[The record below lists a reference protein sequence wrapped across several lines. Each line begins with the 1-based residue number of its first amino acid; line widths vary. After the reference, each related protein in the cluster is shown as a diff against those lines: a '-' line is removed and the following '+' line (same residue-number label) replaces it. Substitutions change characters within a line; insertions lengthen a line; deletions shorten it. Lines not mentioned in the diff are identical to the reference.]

1 MQLPIIVN
9 ERNFLNISVDCVVF
23 GFDDNQLKVLL
34 IEQDKLSEAH
44 VPMSALPGDH
54 VYMGE
59 DLDEAANRVLKE
71 LTGIEGLYLKQFHA
85 FGNPNRTKGEK
96 DSQWLR
102 QVRKDPDAH
111 IVTIGYYSLVRMEDL
126 NPVASSFAKNT
137 EWIDVNDIPELAFD
151 HNEILD
157 YALEHLRADTENN
170 HISFELLPKKFT
182 LGQLQQL
189 HELILDKKLDKR
201 NFRKSIKKLED
212 LIPLNEKQTGVYH
225 KPAQLYSFE
234 RNEDK

>member
-1 MQLPIIVN
+1 MDSN
-9 ERNFLNISVDCVVF
+9 EKNFLNVSVDCVIF
-23 GFDDNQLKVLL
+23 GFNDNQLKVLL
-34 IEQDKLSEAH
+34 IEQDKLTDSH
-44 VPMSALPGDH
+44 VPMAALPGDH
-54 VYMGE
+54 VYRGE
-59 DLDEAANRVLKE
+59 DLDDAANRVLKE

-85 FGNPNRTKGEK
+85 FGNPNRTRGEK

-102 QVRKDPDAH
+102 QIRKYPDAH
-111 IVTIGYYSLVRMEDL
+111 VITIGYYSLVRMEDF
-126 NPVASSFAKNT
+126 NPKASSFAKNT
-137 EWIDVNDIPELAFD
+137 EWIDITEIPQLAFD
-151 HNEILD
+151 HNEIFEC
-157 YALEHLRADTENN
+157 ALEHLRTDTENN

-212 LIPLNEKQTGVYH
+212 LIPLDEKQKGVFH
-225 KPAQLYSFE
+225 KPAQLYTYE

>member
-1 MQLPIIVN
+1 MDSKS
-9 ERNFLNISVDCVVF
+9 RNYLNISVDCVVF

-34 IEQDKLSEAH
+34 IEQDKLSESH

-54 VYMGE
+54 IFIGE
-59 DLDEAANRVLKE
+59 DLDDAANRVLKE

-102 QVRKDPDAH
+102 QVRKNPDAH
-111 IVTIGYYSLVRMEDL
+111 IITIGYYSLVRMEDL
-126 NPVASSFAKNT
+126 HPIASSFAKNT
-137 EWIDVNDIPELAFD
+137 EWVDVNEIPDLAFD
-151 HNEILD
+151 HNEIFD
-157 YALEHLRADTENN
+157 SALEHLRADTENN
-170 HISFELLPKKFT
+170 YISFELLPKKFT

-201 NFRKSIKKLED
+201 NFRKSIKKLEE
-212 LIPLNEKQTGVYH
+212 LVPLNEKQTGVYH
-225 KPAQLYSFE
+225 KPAQLYTFE
-234 RNEDK
+234 RSEDK